1 MAIGRLPLNAPP
13 QGRYER
19 TQWLMIRMLRTTD
32 DLIKAATLYRDHAGA
47 YLPIPDPDD
56 LHTAIEDQQ
65 IFGILEEDSRLV
77 AVGGT
82 FPVAR
87 CQWDG
92 GRPIAVY
99 ELAGLVVHPDVRRLD
114 AWRLQDILVA
124 VRSIHMALQQ
134 ASGLCLISSVAS
146 GNVGSRKSMER
157 CGLRPLDET
166 AVPQWLRDVRRTWL
180 TGQKPDVVDY
190 IVPPSAIGTLRHLL
204 QDALGREAIKVV
216 GETGKRIYR
225 LRFDDAHLLADLI
238 RPNGEAP
245 AWETEVPRVR
255 LIGKTPPFLRWPR

>member
-1 MAIGRLPLNAPP
+1 
-13 QGRYER
+13 
-19 TQWLMIRMLRTTD
+19 MLRTTD

-56 LHTAIEDQQ
+56 LHAAIEDQQ
-65 IFGILEEDSRLV
+65 IFGILEEDGRLV

-124 VRSIHMALQQ
+124 VRSVHMALQQ
-134 ASGLCLISSVAS
+134 ASALCLISSVAN
-146 GNVGSRKSMER
+146 GNVGSRNSMER

-190 IVPPSAIGTLRHLL
+190 IVPPSAIETLRGFLKECMPS
-204 QDALGREAIKVV
+204 EAIKDA
-216 GETGKRIYR
+216 GELGLRIYQLQFESER
-225 LRFDDAHLLADLI
+225 LLADLI
-238 RPNGEAP
+238 RPNSEAP
-245 AWETEVPRVR
+245 AWETTVPPIR